1 LISDFILQNYVY
13 YTIATAK
20 LTVKK
25 LIVRRRMFFPSVA
38 PFDSQLLPTFFPDV
52 CAADGSST
60 RRRWYLRAPPPV
72 LRAQA

>member
-1 LISDFILQNYVY
+1 MY
-13 YTIATAK
+13 YTFTTAK

-25 LIVRRRMFFPSVA
+25 VIIPWRTFFPSVA

-60 RRRWYLRAPPPV
+60 RHRWYLRAPSPV
-72 LRAQA
+72 LRA